1 MNELVQRKTQL
12 LREISNIGTMRR
24 GQISEQY
31 YEKTNARGEKI
42 RTGPYYVWQASVRG
56 KKRSVRISG
65 AELESARKE
74 IEEGKRYK
82 ELCEQLAD
90 VMEELATQ
98 PAESADALKKTP

>member
-12 LREISNIGTMRR
+12 LSDIANIGTMRR

-31 YEKTNARGEKI
+31 YEKTNARGVKV

-65 AELESARKE
+65 DELESARKE

-90 VMEELATQ
+90 IMEALATQ

>member
-1 MNELVQRKTQL
+1 MNELAQRKIRL
-12 LREISNIGTMRR
+12 LGEISNIGSMRR

-65 AELESARKE
+65 DELESARKE

-90 VMEELATQ
+90 VMEELAIL
-98 PAESADALKKTP
+98 PAESTDALKKTP